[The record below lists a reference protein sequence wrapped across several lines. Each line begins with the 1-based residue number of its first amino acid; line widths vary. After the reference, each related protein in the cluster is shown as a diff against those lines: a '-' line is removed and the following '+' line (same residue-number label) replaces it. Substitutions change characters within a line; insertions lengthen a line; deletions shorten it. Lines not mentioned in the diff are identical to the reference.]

1 MTLKGNAFMWDF
13 EEMRRDLGTTQV
25 GMVDES
31 GMVQWEKVCCTWVRF
46 SQDTQLPV
54 HWRVSFVVD
63 VVRRKKLKVQ
73 KALAIAM
80 PSLSPATVTKPL
92 PKKYKDG
99 KP

>member
-1 MTLKGNAFMWDF
+1 MTLKGSAFIWGF
-13 EEMRRDLGTTQV
+13 EEMRRDLGTTEV
-25 GMVDES
+25 GVVDES
-31 GMVQWEKVCCTWVRF
+31 GMIQWKKVCCTWIRS

-54 HWRVSFVVD
+54 RWRVSFVVE
-63 VVRRKKLKVQ
+63 VVWRKRSTVQ

-80 PSLSPATVTKPL
+80 PTLSPATATKPL